1 MSCTTLPDKILTL
14 LLNAVIARLPS
25 NTFKNM
31 YLFYVCACMNLCA
44 LSACMQVPM
53 EARERGFPGAGVTG
67 GCEPPGVDVRN
78 RTWSSTRAASALN
91 SSAISPAPVVEHF
104 VTALRVFTPCPL
116 SGSSL
121 M

>member
-1 MSCTTLPDKILTL
+1 
-14 LLNAVIARLPS
+14 
-25 NTFKNM
+25 
-31 YLFYVCACMNLCA
+31 
-44 LSACMQVPM
+44 M
-53 EARERGFPGAGVTG
+53 EAREREFPGTGVTG

-78 RTWSSTRAASALN
+78 RTWSSTKVAGALN

-104 VTALRVFTPCPL
+104 VTTLRASTPCPL